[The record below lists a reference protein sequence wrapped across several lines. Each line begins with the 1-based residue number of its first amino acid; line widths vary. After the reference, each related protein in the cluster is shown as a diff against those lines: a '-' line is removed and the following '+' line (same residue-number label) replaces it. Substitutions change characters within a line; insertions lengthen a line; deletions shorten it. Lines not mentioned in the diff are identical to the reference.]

1 MAIELKM
8 KKILKIRVFTFWS
21 IALFFISSIVYA
33 SENTSAE
40 KFFGLLTSEQRENF
54 DINFE
59 EAFLVVDKMLEED
72 ITKYKYSLQFEK
84 SEYKYVKST
93 TSNIEK
99 RTLVKPN
106 IVISDIKLPR
116 EPFLNITIAEFNKQL
131 LHAKDKSLIDYFI
144 NDYMK
149 SLSYKSRFISYYNN
163 DLGDIFK
170 IKYREEN
177 NSIIIYA
184 TENDVSPY

>member
-1 MAIELKM
+1 
-8 KKILKIRVFTFWS
+8 
-21 IALFFISSIVYA
+21 
-33 SENTSAE
+33 
-40 KFFGLLTSEQRENF
+40 
-54 DINFE
+54 
-59 EAFLVVDKMLEED
+59 MLEED